1 MPNSNYHQLT
11 TALTAL
17 GGASLLLVGASLAK
31 LSLALWKNVDFSSAL
46 LRSPPRNAYDGRV
59 FWITGASSGIGRALA
74 LHICSNYDNV
84 KVILSSRRQD
94 ELEIVAAQCLSLNG
108 SNEVKV
114 LPLDLA
120 ELSNLPSKAE
130 EALNMFGRVDVL
142 VNNGGVST
150 RSLAQNSSSLVDE
163 FVAKVDYLS
172 HVSLTKSLLP
182 SWLEAGKSTFNP
194 VIINTSSV
202 AGKLG
207 APVRTSYCGAKHALQ
222 GWFDA
227 FRLELQLL
235 SQPVHILNIV
245 LGSTRTNVA
254 RNAIVETVEN
264 TFGSNDANIES
275 GLEPEFVVK
284 KVLAAAW
291 AGRQEIWIAPRKEM
305 MMLYLNQYAPEMAK
319 KIMFKYIARQYAVQK
334 VSSAK

>member
-1 MPNSNYHQLT
+1 
-11 TALTAL
+11 
-17 GGASLLLVGASLAK
+17 
-31 LSLALWKNVDFSSAL
+31 
-46 LRSPPRNAYDGRV
+46 
-59 FWITGASSGIGRALA
+59 
-74 LHICSNYDNV
+74 
-84 KVILSSRRQD
+84 
-94 ELEIVAAQCLSLNG
+94 
-108 SNEVKV
+108 VKV

-130 EALNMFGRVDVL
+130 EALNMFGRIDVL

-150 RSLAQNSSSLVDE
+150 RSLAQNSSSQMDV

-182 SWLEAGKSTFNP
+182 SWLEPGKSTFNP

-291 AGRQEIWIAPRKEM
+291 AGRQEIWIAPRVEM
-305 MMLYLNQYAPEMAK
+305 MMLYLNQHVPEMAK
-319 KIMFKYIARQYAVQK
+319 KIMLKYIARQYAVQK
-334 VSSAK
+334 